1 MVKSKRLLKD
11 LVVIL
16 CILVFI
22 SVAWTIFSL
31 IGRVKPGDVIPD
43 TAIFRLNVSNPV
55 RLFDN
60 VLSHESLKEL
70 STVPSLSSAVSAIN
84 MLKESPL
91 VKNRLVRIAARGSVE
106 AALLSEPQAFV
117 AVWDMGFFS
126 PLLRIFPAFSGF
138 FTIPNLYYVQA
149 GKNSRFEYRMKDK
162 TFFIGPYRNLLF
174 ISNSSDVFESRAIFH
189 AEAQLAADKLRAE
202 KPSSDKMSADNPLA
216 GKRGFSVLKPS
227 SYDAVLLISPSYFS
241 SLLSEQDAAI
251 AAVLEKIDFDSAVEA
266 GFSVYPQKIEL
277 RIATSLSSQQ
287 ASLSRLL
294 EDRSQAPGMS
304 ERLPASSQYATVLS
318 AGTLED
324 LLLATGVFA
333 GKEFEDTI
341 KRTDSLSRTILGL
354 TLDDLLFSWPGKEF
368 AVFGLEGRPHPVYAI
383 QIADE
388 RKRQAVFDKAFSS
401 IVLNENTRLNLDGV
415 RIPRIE
421 VPEFLQSLLRRWNMF
436 LPSPYYTIYRDYLLA
451 SESAEALLAALRAMQ
466 RNDVLPKT
474 AVWRNIA
481 GGRTAASAFSLYYS
495 LDLSMPFFLRKNTA
509 LSGFLSLYR
518 QGLVRMSFDKGKA
531 DITLVLVPG
540 SGSGVN
546 LVNSFLVET
555 KVRPYNRIYGSADDS
570 KIFLSAGN
578 TVVSVNVANNSTV
591 DMPGQDRLWIVP
603 AEGVGD
609 KKTVTAWVASERGR
623 VTLVNGELEALQGF
637 PVLTGL
643 RLSSA
648 PVAYNG
654 KLYLCDEDGKVQAV
668 DASGKQTVWETSF
681 ASPLR
686 SSPSF
691 LTAQAK
697 TGARNYA
704 AVYPKSFF
712 GELWLLDADGKILP
726 GWPVPLER
734 KEEDGLGGN
743 AGLGFGSPLLF
754 SYNNGV
760 YVAFVSQSG
769 DFFVFDENAK
779 VLSPFPVTL
788 NGVFFVQP
796 VFDGSFFWLV
806 SAEGNL
812 FRVSPDGEVLYQNV
826 TGFSAKEE
834 GYITVFDCDGDK
846 VPEIFFTGEGNAL
859 HAYTRNFRSLEGFP
873 LQAWGKPHFVPAQGN
888 KKAEI
893 FGIGMDRRLYRWQFR

>member
-1 MVKSKRLLKD
+1 MAKGKRFLKG

-22 SVAWTIFSL
+22 AAAWTVFSL
-31 IGRVKPGDVIPD
+31 AGRVKPGDVIPD

-70 STVPSLSSAVSAIN
+70 SAVPSLSSAVSAID
-84 MLKESPL
+84 MLRNGPL
-91 VKNRLVRIAARGSVE
+91 VKNRLVRMATRGSAE
-106 AALLSEPQAFV
+106 AALLSEPKAFV
-117 AVWDMGFFS
+117 AVWDMGLLS
-126 PLLRIFPAFSGF
+126 PLLRIFPSFSGF
-138 FTIPNLYYVQA
+138 FTIHNLYYVHA

-174 ISNSSDVFESRAIFH
+174 ISDSSDVFESRAIYH
-189 AEAQLAADKLRAE
+189 AETILANKRRTE
-202 KPSSDKMSADNPLA
+202 KPSADDPLA
-216 GKRGFSVLKPS
+216 GKREFSVIKPS
-227 SYDAVLLISPSYFS
+227 SYDAALLISPSFFG

-251 AAVLEKIDFDSAVEA
+251 AAVLDSIDFDSAVEA

-277 RIATSLSSQQ
+277 RITTSLSSRQ

-294 EDRSQAPGMS
+294 EARSQAPGMS

-318 AGTLED
+318 AGTLEE
-324 LLLATGVFA
+324 LFQATSVFA
-333 GKEFEDTI
+333 GKEFDDTI

-368 AVFGLEGRPHPVYAI
+368 AVFGMEGRPHPVYAI

-388 RKRQAVFDKAFSS
+388 RKRQAVFDQAFKS
-401 IVLNENTRLNLDGV
+401 IVLNENTRLNLDGM

-495 LDLSMPFFLRKNTA
+495 LDLSMPFFLRKNTVV
-509 LSGFLSLYR
+509 SGFLSLYR

-531 DITLVLVPG
+531 DITFVLVPG

-555 KVRPYNRIYGSADDS
+555 KARPYNRIYGSTDDS
-570 KIFLSAGN
+570 KIFLSAGD
-578 TVVSVNVANNSTV
+578 TVVSVNVADNSTV
-591 DMPGQDRLWIVP
+591 DMRGQDRLWIVP

-609 KKTVTAWVASERGR
+609 KKAVNAWVASERGR
-623 VTLVNGELEALQGF
+623 VTLVNGDLEPVQGF

-648 PVAYNG
+648 PAAFNG
-654 KLYLCDEDGKVQAV
+654 KLYLCDEDGKVHSV
-668 DASGKQTVWETSF
+668 DANGKQTSWETSF
-681 ASPLR
+681 GSPLR
-686 SSPSF
+686 SPPSF
-691 LTAQAK
+691 MTAQAK
-697 TGARNYA
+697 TGTRSFA

-712 GELWLLDADGKILP
+712 GELWLLDADGKIIP
-726 GWPVPLER
+726 GWPVPLE
-734 KEEDGLGGN
+734 KKDEDGSSEN

-754 SYNNGV
+754 SYNNIV
-760 YVAFVSQSG
+760 YAAFVSQSG
-769 DFFVFDENAK
+769 DLFVFDESAK
-779 VLSPFPVTL
+779 ILSPFPVSL
-788 NGVFFVQP
+788 EGVFYVQP

-812 FRVSPDGEVLYQNV
+812 FRVSPDGEVLYQSV
-826 TGFSAKEE
+826 PGFSAKEE

-846 VPEIFFTGEGNAL
+846 VPEVFFTGEGNAL

-873 LQAWGKPHFVPAQGN
+873 LQAWGKPHFVPAQGS